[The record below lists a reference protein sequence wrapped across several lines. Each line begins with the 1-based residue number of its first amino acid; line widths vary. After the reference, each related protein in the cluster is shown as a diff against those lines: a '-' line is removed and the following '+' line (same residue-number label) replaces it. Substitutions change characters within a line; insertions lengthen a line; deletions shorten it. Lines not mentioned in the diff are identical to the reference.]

1 MEVSE
6 TSHLLFFAFKN
17 KQPSLII
24 TVVVDNGEC
33 ARMFTTPASGNLCIL
48 NMNDIIMIVHC
59 LVCVSNGENT
69 EVN

>member
-6 TSHLLFFAFKN
+6 TSPLLFFAFKS
-17 KQPSLII
+17 KQALII

-33 ARMFTTPASGNLCIL
+33 ARMFTTPASGNLCLL
-48 NMNDIIMIVHC
+48 NTNVIVMTEHH
-59 LVCVSNGENT
+59 LVCVTHGENM

>member
-1 MEVSE
+1 MEISE
-6 TSHLLFFAFKN
+6 TSPLLFFAFKN
-17 KQPSLII
+17 KQPTLII

-48 NMNDIIMIVHC
+48 NTNVIVMTVHH
-59 LVCVSNGENT
+59 LVCVTNGENM